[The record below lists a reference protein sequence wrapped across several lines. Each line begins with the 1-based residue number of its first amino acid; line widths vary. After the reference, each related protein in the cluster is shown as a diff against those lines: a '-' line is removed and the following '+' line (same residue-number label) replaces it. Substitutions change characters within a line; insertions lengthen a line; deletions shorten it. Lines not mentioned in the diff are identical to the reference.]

1 MKSKSL
7 FVAAL
12 VFLTPVLASAKT
24 KDSGS
29 VELDQPVKVA
39 GTRLA
44 PGQYKLTWEGSGPN
58 VTVNFAEGK
67 KTIATIPA
75 KLMSNRANEEAIETT
90 TAADNTT
97 VLQAI
102 DLNNITLQF
111 KNEVPAA
118 GN

>member
-12 VFLTPVLASAKT
+12 MFLTPVLASAKT
-24 KDSGS
+24 KDSGN
-29 VELDQPVKVA
+29 VELSQPVEVA
-39 GTRLA
+39 GTQLA

-67 KTIATIPA
+67 KTIATLPA
-75 KLMSNRANEEAIETT
+75 KLVSNRTNEEAIETSI
-90 TAADNTT
+90 AADNIT
-97 VLQAI
+97 VLRAI
-102 DLNNITLQF
+102 DLEKVTLQF
-111 KNEVPAA
+111 KNDVPAA